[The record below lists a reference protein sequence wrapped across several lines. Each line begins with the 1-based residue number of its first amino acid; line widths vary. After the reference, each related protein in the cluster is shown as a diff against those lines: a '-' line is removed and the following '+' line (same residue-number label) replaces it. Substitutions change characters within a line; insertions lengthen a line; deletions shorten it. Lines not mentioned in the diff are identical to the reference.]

1 MAIVPYKQWEEM
13 NHWKQEQRPRL
24 PPDPNVV
31 HTVSLQKDLS
41 SVLADD
47 DISEAEKSKKYGETL
62 HKFKL
67 AHKKALQKIQ
77 PAPMY
82 HQLRENIHDR
92 ILENVPLSYRL
103 KAEQLLSWIENN
115 SKITWDEKGR
125 VKVYGKPIANLN
137 IVDLINDTVRG
148 RKKSEPSGWQTFAQN
163 LKESNVPRDYV
174 GNKKRWEYMNEEDEE
189 EEEEEEGELFGTPRE
204 NIAMR
209 IKESVKKKKQQPW
222 VSFDEQ

>member
-13 NHWKQEQRPRL
+13 NRWKQEQRPRL
-24 PPDPNVV
+24 PPDPNIV

-47 DISEAEKSKKYGETL
+47 DISEAEKSQKYGETL

-77 PAPMY
+77 PAPTVPAPKGK
-82 HQLRENIHDR
+82 NIQDR
-92 ILENVPLSYRL
+92 ILESVPLSYRR
-103 KAEQLLSWIENN
+103 KAEQLLSWLEKN
-115 SKITWDEKGR
+115 SKITWDEEGR
-125 VKVYGKPIANLN
+125 VKVYGKPIANSN
-137 IVDLINDTVRG
+137 IVDLINNTVRG

-174 GNKKRWEYMNEEDEE
+174 GNKKRWDYMHEEDE
-189 EEEEEEGELFGTPRE
+189 EEEEEEGELFGTPRQ